1 MNTEI
6 YKPIRIVT
14 IIKVVVLLC
23 VVSAC
28 DLFNNEQELF
38 DDYGFEEGYF
48 YYFGPEKV
56 PLLRYKGHVSLEF
69 KDHVIEERRQEILDQ
84 YGFEKIQAQFVADFP
99 GFYRV
104 TKKPATAYYT
114 TYFDTTLNR
123 LGNRPEVDYVLP
135 AYELDDHDDECNIY
149 LTTNT
154 LLHTFHDSMSAIE
167 QEILLDSLA
176 LYDRVILQRYVS
188 PIPTFYY
195 LLTVSK
201 ESDLDPYTLVNHYHE
216 ANLFSSINVNF
227 GTLICK

>member
-1 MNTEI
+1 LVFFFCFTSCE
-6 YKPIRIVT
+6 
-14 IIKVVVLLC
+14 
-23 VVSAC
+23 
-28 DLFNNEQELF
+28 LFNNEQELF

-48 YYFGPEKV
+48 YYYGSERI

-69 KDHVIEERRQEILDQ
+69 KDDVTEERRQEILNQ
-84 YGFEKIQAQFVADFP
+84 YGLEIIQAQFVADFP
-99 GFYRV
+99 GFYKV

-154 LLHTFHDSMSAIE
+154 LLHTFHDSMSTSE
-167 QEILLDSLA
+167 QESLLDSLA
-176 LYDRVILQRYVS
+176 LYDSVILQRYVS

-195 LLTVSK
+195 LLTVTK
-201 ESDLDPYTLVNHYHE
+201 ESGLDPYTLVNRYHE
-216 ANLFSSINVNF
+216 ANLFSSINVNY
-227 GTLICK
+227 GMLICK